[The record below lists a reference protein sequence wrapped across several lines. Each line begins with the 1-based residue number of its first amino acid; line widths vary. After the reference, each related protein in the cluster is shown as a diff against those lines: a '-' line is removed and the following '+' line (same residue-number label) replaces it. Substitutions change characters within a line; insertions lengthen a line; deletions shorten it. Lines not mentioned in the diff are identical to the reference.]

1 MTVYPGQPA
10 GPQRKTLLWLA
21 IGCFVAGLALTGLFV
36 NRVVHTL
43 PQEPQWADSG
53 TVHLDQVGLTVYSSI
68 PVLRAPCDVR
78 DSNGTVLELVPPAQA
93 ETFTVDDDTW
103 YVVARSRDRVPP
115 GDYIA
120 TCTDKE
126 TSAVYAL
133 GPRST
138 PTGFAYAVLGAITSF
153 LVGTLLA
160 IVFLILFFLRRRA
173 SADRTAP
180 GSAATSHVPWLLAR
194 GRLSSLRQCPA
205 LVRCAGTGRRLHRIA
220 TAGRRRQA

>member
-10 GPQRKTLLWLA
+10 GLQRRTLLWLA
-21 IGCFVAGLALTGLFV
+21 VACFVAGLALTGLFV

-53 TVHLDQVGLTVYSSI
+53 TIHLDQVGLTVYSSI

-78 DSNGTVLELVPPAQA
+78 DDNGAVLELVPAAEA
-93 ETFTVDDDTW
+93 ETLTVDDDTW

-120 TCTDKE
+120 TCTDKQ

-153 LVGTLLA
+153 VVGTVLA
-160 IVFLILFFLRRRA
+160 LIFLILYFLRRQSRPP
-173 SADRTAP
+173 TAP
-180 GSAATSHVPWLLAR
+180 PS
-194 GRLSSLRQCPA
+194 GRQPFPSYSPE
-205 LVRCAGTGRRLHRIA
+205 GG
-220 TAGRRRQA
+220 

>member
-1 MTVYPGQPA
+1 MTVYPGQVA
-10 GPQRKTLLWLA
+10 GPSRKRLLWLA
-21 IGCFVAGLALTGLFV
+21 IACFVGGLVLSGLFV

-53 TVHLDQVGLTVYSSI
+53 PIHLDSVGLTVYSSI

-78 DSNGTVLELVPPAQA
+78 DENGAVLELIPPEQA
-93 ETFTVDDDTW
+93 ETLTVDSDTW

-138 PTGFAYAVLGAITSF
+138 PTGFAYAVLAAIASF
-153 LVGTLLA
+153 LAGTILA
-160 IVFLILFFLRRRA
+160 VVFLILYLLRRR
-173 SADRTAP
+173 RPPTAP
-180 GSAATSHVPWLLAR
+180 PSGPQPFPRYSPE
-194 GRLSSLRQCPA
+194 G
-205 LVRCAGTGRRLHRIA
+205 G
-220 TAGRRRQA
+220 